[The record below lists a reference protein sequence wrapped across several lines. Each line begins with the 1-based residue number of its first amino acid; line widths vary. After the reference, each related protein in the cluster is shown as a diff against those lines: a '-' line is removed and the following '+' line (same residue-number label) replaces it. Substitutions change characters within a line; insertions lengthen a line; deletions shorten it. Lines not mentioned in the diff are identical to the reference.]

1 MEREIGWL
9 QREGLSDDE
18 RRHALAHELGL
29 PFVQLDRDAISL
41 EAMVLVP
48 ESVAREH
55 NIVAYSLAEG
65 SLQVA
70 LLDVADLGELEFL
83 RSRYRLL
90 PRLTSRESM
99 TRGLL
104 HYQRHLAAT
113 YGAALGQ
120 TQSPQLLD
128 TLLRHALHS
137 CATDIHLQN
146 TQEGLLVRYRINSS
160 LKNAM
165 TLPPAAGKNV
175 ITKLRSLSGVPAGSL
190 PREGALRVDLGNG
203 EDLSVRVS
211 SVPIINGEKLVLHL
225 AREKARRGHTLESL
239 GLHGEA
245 LEAVHKTLL
254 KRRGLVAVSGAQGSG
269 KSTLLYTLLD
279 LLNVPEISV
288 ATVENRVEYH
298 LPRVAQT
305 DIEAAGVTKVAAL
318 RAALKQDCDV
328 VMISSVED
336 TEVAQVAAA
345 AAARG
350 VLVLAGIEDAEI
362 FPAPDLFI
370 QTALVRRLG
379 GKQIADKHKLTRA
392 QADGLEEFADFG
404 SVLAALKEEGKVGK
418 DTQWKEIQFG
428 RPTPSSEH
436 PNGYLPAG
444 KAGSGFV
451 GIQEV
456 VREGRLAGLNLIEDA
471 IFKAAIGLTSIEEV
485 KKLLV

>member
-1 MEREIGWL
+1 MEPSTGWFKH
-9 QREGLSDDE
+9 ETMNDDE

-29 PFVQLDRDAISL
+29 PFVQLDRDSISL
-41 EAMVLVP
+41 EALVLVP
-48 ESVAREH
+48 ESLAREH
-55 NIVAYSLAEG
+55 NIVAYHLAEG

-90 PRLTSRESM
+90 PRLTDRESM

-165 TLPPAAGKNV
+165 TLPPAAGNNV
-175 ITKLRSLSGVPAGSL
+175 ITKLRSLSGVPAGTL

-211 SVPIINGEKLVLHL
+211 SVPILSGEKLVLHL
-225 AREKARRGHTLESL
+225 VREKARRGHTLESL

-254 KRRGLVAVSGAQGSG
+254 KRRGLVVVGGAHRSG

-279 LLNVPEISV
+279 LLNVPEISI
-288 ATVENRVEYH
+288 ATVENHVEYR

-305 DIEAAGVTKVAAL
+305 DIEAAGVTKAAAL

-328 VMISSVED
+328 VMLSSVED

-345 AAARG
+345 AAQRG
-350 VLVLAGIEDAEI
+350 ALVLAGITDAEL
-362 FPAPDLFI
+362 FPTPDLFI

-379 GKQIADKHKLTRA
+379 DKQIADKHRLTRA
-392 QADGLEEFADFG
+392 HADGLEEFADFAN
-404 SVLAALKEEGKVGK
+404 VLSALKEEGKVGK
-418 DTQWKEIQFG
+418 DTQWKEIQFC

-436 PNGYLPAG
+436 PNGY
-444 KAGSGFV
+444 SGFV

-456 VREGRLAGLNLIEDA
+456 VREGRLAGLTMIEDA
-471 IFKAAIGLTSIEEV
+471 VFKAAIGLTSIEEV